1 MRVQCSL
8 IITDDEVY
16 DVIQDLK
23 EQKELNPLLA
33 RLITSYVKGSDEFR
47 RTVNSG
53 VDYVSQEQVSYDDE
67 YRRIREDIMTMDIM
81 LEDAAN
87 LFSDSKST
95 FADYME
101 QAEDAGIIRNEH
113 NEESQTTSPKLLE
126 HKKVFRE
133 EEDGNTDAVDIKF
146 IAEQLRDV
154 SDKVSILSKDVQQL
168 KDMGVLKESSKTEE
182 ENDLADLGVSTQEKS
197 VEPDTPDEPEFP
209 TEEPEDDFDVDIPV
223 LEDDIDE
230 EPEFIQEEEPEPV
243 EDVPVA
249 GEAADDMGSLLSSL
263 F

>member
-182 ENDLADLGVSTQEKS
+182 ENDLGVSTQEKP
-197 VEPDTPDEPEFP
+197 VELDTPDEPEFP